1 MDNSTKI
8 LITGI
13 GSFILGTGIG
23 GTAAFFVTK
32 GYFKKKCDEEVQNLT
47 SYYMDKYDKKEDIY
61 ECEDKEEGDDEKPAE
76 VQTRKEDISNLYR
89 SSAPE
94 EVAKTSYSSM
104 FNSADDNRD
113 ISKPKKKTRKTDPKL
128 VDSETWE
135 ANPDNYEKKFLV
147 YYDADSVTIDEET
160 EKQIENGETLIG
172 IDNLD
177 QADKYDDVIFVSN
190 SKTKT
195 IYQVTVERAAYSE
208 VGFND

>member
-23 GTAAFFVTK
+23 GAAAFFVSK
-32 GYFKKKCDEEVQNLT
+32 SYFKKKCDDEIQNLT
-47 SYYMDKYDKKEDIY
+47 AYYVDKYDNKEDIY
-61 ECEDKEEGDDEKPAE
+61 DDEGKEESDDEKPAE

-94 EVAKTSYSSM
+94 EMAKTSYSSM
-104 FNSADDNRD
+104 FNSADDDRD
-113 ISKPKKKTRKTDPKL
+113 IPKSKKKSRKTDPKL
-128 VDSETWE
+128 VDSQIWD
-135 ANPDNYEKKFLV
+135 ANPENFEKKFLV

-160 EKQIENGETLIG
+160 EKQIENGEALIG

-190 SKTKT
+190 SKAKT